1 MAKIT
6 KINKSRTVQKCSKCG
21 KLIDVGS
28 SYLKAT
34 PYRARPIIRCVQ
46 CGLKQYE
53 TSQSS
58 YTQEVGRIVEDWEE
72 VYGIDDSTLE
82 TIIEDL
88 GIIMDDCQDS
98 LNNMPEQLQESS
110 PLQER
115 IETLESVINDLS
127 DLNSLQDY
135 ITDNEDEEAG
145 KEEFRDA
152 INDCLYCLDY

>member
-6 KINKSRTVQKCSKCG
+6 RINKSRTVQKCSKCG
-21 KLIDVGS
+21 KLIEIGS

-34 PYRARPIIRCVQ
+34 PYRAKPIIRCLQ

-53 TSQSS
+53 TSRSS
-58 YTQEVGRIVEDWEE
+58 YIQDVGRIVEDWEE

-88 GIIMDDCQDS
+88 ESIMDDCQDS
-98 LNNMPEQLQESS
+98 LDNMPEQLQESS

-115 IETLESVINDLS
+115 IETLESVIYDLS
-127 DLNSLQDY
+127 SMNSLEDY
-135 ITDNEDEEAG
+135 ITANEDEEAG
-145 KEEFRDA
+145 KEEFADS
-152 INDCLYCLDY
+152 INDYLSCLDY